1 MRSDQKYSD
10 TFCVLPWI
18 HMATWTDGSAL
29 LCCVA
34 KNSHKLNLNNQLVSE
49 IWNSDH
55 FKDARIKMLAGE
67 KISACDHC
75 YKEESAGIRSHR
87 KNENALWLKN
97 LGQEYIDE
105 LISSTND
112 DGYLDKDVITF
123 DFRLGNTCNLQCVM
137 CRPQDSSKWLNDA
150 KKLSQILET
159 EAKWDWK
166 HKSEIDTSQFEWYKK
181 DKIWSDFE
189 HLLPNI
195 RHMIFA
201 GGEPLL
207 IKEHHSLIKKL
218 VESGYS
224 KNIELRYHTNGTIME
239 QDFID
244 LWKEFK
250 QVELMVSIDA
260 WGEQNDYVRYPA
272 KWDTILNNLS
282 ILDET
287 PDNINIMMLASI
299 HAMNI
304 FDIPL
309 LAKNSLDRGFK
320 KINKKFHKGLF
331 HPGTVH
337 WPNYMCTKIF
347 PKEIKE
353 KIVERWND
361 FDQYLIDNPQWSQK
375 IKKQLDFM
383 LSEDWSNLFPSFLEY
398 INKLD
403 KIRGTSYSKTF
414 PEFSKILK
422 EYGDI
427 DG

>member
-1 MRSDQKYSD
+1 
-10 TFCVLPWI
+10 
-18 HMATWTDGSAL
+18 
-29 LCCVA
+29 
-34 KNSHKLNLNNQLVSE
+34 
-49 IWNSDH
+49 
-55 FKDARIKMLAGE
+55 
-67 KISACDHC
+67 
-75 YKEESAGIRSHR
+75 
-87 KNENALWLKN
+87 
-97 LGQEYIDE
+97 
-105 LISSTND
+105 
-112 DGYLDKDVITF
+112 
-123 DFRLGNTCNLQCVM
+123 M

-250 QVELMVSIDA
+250 QVELMISIDA